1 MSYDPVVK
9 LCSLTNALEG
19 FDPDDFFEFS
29 KRYETQLQNTK
40 SNFNISSYFH
50 VCITFF
56 IFVPFSALRNDESFG
71 KVNAT
76 VVYRL
81 NKDLGPITSQERSEL
96 LPAIQDMCKDVP
108 INRIWRVEVSKE
120 EFMARGL
127 FTEKEDSTIS
137 RVKRRT
143 VLGCRGLG
151 WR

>member
-1 MSYDPVVK
+1 MSK
-9 LCSLTNALEG
+9 
-19 FDPDDFFEFS
+19 FFL
-29 KRYETQLQNTK
+29 Y
-40 SNFNISSYFH
+40 SY
-50 VCITFF
+50 
-56 IFVPFSALRNDESFG
+56 FSALRNNESFG

-81 NKDLGPITSQERSEL
+81 NKDLGPITSLERSEL
-96 LPAIQDMCKDVP
+96 IPAIQDMCKDVP

-127 FTEKEDSTIS
+127 FTEKEDSIIA
-137 RVKRRT
+137 RVKRQT

>member
-1 MSYDPVVK
+1 M
-9 LCSLTNALEG
+9 
-19 FDPDDFFEFS
+19 
-29 KRYETQLQNTK
+29 
-40 SNFNISSYFH
+40 
-50 VCITFF
+50 
-56 IFVPFSALRNDESFG
+56 RNYESFG

-81 NKDLGPITSQERSEL
+81 NKDLGPITPQQRSEL
-96 LPAIQDMCKDVP
+96 IPAIQDMCKDVP

-137 RVKRRT
+137 RVKRG
-143 VLGCRGLG
+143 VLDCRGGLG

>member
-1 MSYDPVVK
+1 MY
-9 LCSLTNALEG
+9 
-19 FDPDDFFEFS
+19 
-29 KRYETQLQNTK
+29 
-40 SNFNISSYFH
+40 NIY
-50 VCITFF
+50 IF
-56 IFVPFSALRNDESFG
+56 IHFSAWRNDESFG

-81 NKDLGPITSQERSEL
+81 NKDLGPITPQERSEL